1 MKKKVL
7 FLAVV
12 LLLFSLPSEAVK
24 LATWNLLNFPGS
36 TGAAREDD
44 FRLVINKIAPD
55 VLVTQEMIS
64 QAGVNQFLTRVMN
77 FSVPGKYA
85 AAPFFDGPDTDNA
98 LFYRKSTIT
107 YLGKTQ
113 IPTDL
118 RDITEYRLQVRAG
131 PGAGTTFRVYSM
143 HLKSGDSSTERN
155 QRVEEVKKLKNRLN
169 SLPTSTLALAC
180 GDLNLYKSSE
190 IAYQYLTNHQTPYN
204 ARLNDPLQKPGD
216 WHDGSQFAIL
226 HSQSPRTTQFGGG
239 ASGGLDDR
247 FDFIL
252 ISDPVMTSMRLGYV
266 KGSYIVFGNDGNHFN
281 KAVNYGTNSVVT
293 PALAN
298 ALYQASDHLPV
309 VLTLLPQSGGI
320 PKAPTGL
327 SASSTSSSQVQLYW
341 NDNSNNENGF
351 KIEQKATGD
360 WTQACTTPANTQIY
374 YVGGLSSAY
383 TYSFRVRAY
392 NSDGNSDY
400 SNEAARKPGEDI
412 TVYITNTGTKY
423 HRDGCQYLASSKI
436 AINLLDAKAQGYT
449 PCSVCN
455 PPTMHK

>member
-1 MKKKVL
+1 MKKKAL
-7 FLAVV
+7 FLVFV
-12 LLLFSLPSEAVK
+12 FLLLSLPSEAVK
-24 LATWNLLNFPGS
+24 LVTWNLLNFPGS
-36 TGAAREDD
+36 TGVAREDD

-55 VLVTQEMIS
+55 ILATQEMIGL
-64 QAGVNQFLTRVMN
+64 AGVNQFLTKVMN
-77 FSVPGKYA
+77 FSVPEKYA
-85 AAPFFDGPDTDNA
+85 AAPFFDGPDTNNA

-113 IPTDL
+113 IQTDL
-118 RDITEYRLQVRAG
+118 RDITEYRLKVKAG
-131 PGAGTTFRVYSM
+131 PGVGTIFRVYSM

-155 QRVEEVKKLKNRLN
+155 QRAEEAKKLRNRLN

-190 IAYQYLTNHQTPYN
+190 IAYQYLTNHDAPYS
-204 ARLNDPLQKPGD
+204 ARLNDPVQKPGD
-216 WHDGSQFAIL
+216 WHDGSQFALL
-226 HSQSPRTTQFGGG
+226 HTQSASTTQKGGR

-252 ISDPVMTSMRLGYV
+252 ISDPMLTSTQLGYV
-266 KGSYIVFGNDGNHFN
+266 KGSYTAYGNDGKHFN
-281 KAVNYGTNSVVT
+281 KAVNDGTNYAVGKAQAD
-293 PALAN
+293 ALWES
-298 ALYQASDHLPV
+298 SDHLPV
-309 VLTLLPQSGGI
+309 IVQLLPQSGGI
-320 PKAPTGL
+320 PKAPSGL
-327 SASSTSSSQVQLYW
+327 SASSTSSSQVQLSW
-341 NDNSNNENGF
+341 NDNSNNEKGF
-351 KIEQKATGD
+351 KIEQKSTGD
-360 WTQACTTPANTQIY
+360 WSQSSTAPANAEVCYI
-374 YVGGLSSAY
+374 GGLSSAY

-392 NSDGNSDY
+392 NADGNSGY

-455 PPTMHK
+455 PPTMHR